1 MLSNLNNKSMSTISI
16 QGIHDGNN
24 FIVDSIA
31 KYVRDNNYPEWAG
44 QFITITTNDGNKFS
58 FIASKGNEYLCNGLK
73 EDLKLFPDKF
83 MNSSGVFYQED
94 SVSVYMIVDNNY
106 YWATW

>member
-1 MLSNLNNKSMSTISI
+1 MSINI

-44 QFITITTNDGNKFS
+44 QFIVITVNDGNKFS
-58 FIASKGNEYLCNGLK
+58 FIASKGNEYLCKGFK
-73 EDLKLFPDKF
+73 EDLKMFPDRF
-83 MNSSGVFYQED
+83 LSSSGVFYQED
-94 SVSVYMIVDNNY
+94 SWSIYMLIDNY
-106 YWATW
+106 YYWVSW